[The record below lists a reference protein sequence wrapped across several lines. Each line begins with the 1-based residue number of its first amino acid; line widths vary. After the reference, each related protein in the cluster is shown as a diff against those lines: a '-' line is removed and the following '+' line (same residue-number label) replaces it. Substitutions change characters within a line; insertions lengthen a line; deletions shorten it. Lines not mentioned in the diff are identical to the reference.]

1 MAQVMQVGS
10 GWSRLLDR
18 RQPYTLAEVA
28 AMERRAC
35 RLVKIRSVGAGPT
48 DAFICSAISFAMM
61 SGMMTTRRLAA
72 DFGGPKAWPPA
83 ADWRS
88 DRSMRR
94 IRSTR
99 YRPSLLSQR
108 IVRNSRSHIG
118 LTLAPLAP
126 RAPGRTG
133 VSAGQMEPPWGVEPQ
148 TYSLRVNRSAD

>member
-1 MAQVMQVGS
+1 MLVDRRCELPLPLVAAVQVDERGPCGAVPHSLHQLSQVGPGVGDQDIAGMAQVMQVGS

-72 DFGGPKAWPPA
+72 YFGGPKAWPLA
-83 ADWRS
+83 AD
-88 DRSMRR
+88 
-94 IRSTR
+94 
-99 YRPSLLSQR
+99 
-108 IVRNSRSHIG
+108 
-118 LTLAPLAP
+118 
-126 RAPGRTG
+126 
-133 VSAGQMEPPWGVEPQ
+133 
-148 TYSLRVNRSAD
+148 